1 MHYLYS
7 CLSFLF
13 CVCVLCGAYLFCMR
27 VWFIQK
33 VEKVDPLNVVHS
45 EKKVTA
51 LKRLKQDE
59 IVEMLLN
66 NG

>member
-1 MHYLYS
+1 
-7 CLSFLF
+7 
-13 CVCVLCGAYLFCMR
+13 MR

-51 LKRLKQDE
+51 LKHIKRDE
-59 IVEMLLN
+59 VLEKLLE

>member
-1 MHYLYS
+1 MQYLYF

-51 LKRLKQDE
+51 LKHIKRDE
-59 IVEMLLN
+59 LIEKLLE